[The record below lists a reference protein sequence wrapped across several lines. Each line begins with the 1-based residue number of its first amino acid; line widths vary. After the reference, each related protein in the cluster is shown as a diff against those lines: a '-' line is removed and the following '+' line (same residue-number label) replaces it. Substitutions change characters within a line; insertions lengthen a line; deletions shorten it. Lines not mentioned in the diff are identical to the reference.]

1 MGAVLADMTK
11 DAGEVFA
18 RLLAVSETVVTGD
31 DVIAVRRLVDTAE
44 LVCTRMVGTFAGETS
59 MRRCSHGLL
68 WR

>member
-44 LVCTRMVGTFAGETS
+44 LVCTDGRDVCG
-59 MRRCSHGLL
+59 
-68 WR
+68 